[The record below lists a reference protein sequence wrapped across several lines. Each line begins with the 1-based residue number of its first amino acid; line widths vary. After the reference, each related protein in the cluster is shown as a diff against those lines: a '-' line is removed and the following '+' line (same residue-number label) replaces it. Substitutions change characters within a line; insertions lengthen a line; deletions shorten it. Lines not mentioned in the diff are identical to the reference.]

1 MRLARAVRARPSP
14 AALAGRRAGIA
25 WSAPMVG
32 LTSVLLSGLSGLR
45 AAQTGVSIVS
55 QNIANANTP
64 GYVRTE
70 LTLAPRSQLG
80 HGAGVEV
87 SGIKRAADRFLAT
100 AGYIA
105 EAARGAS
112 SARADILS
120 RAQSNFGDPASSTS
134 MFAMLDEYWSA
145 LTELGVDPAST
156 LRRVDA
162 VSALQST
169 YAEVQRIGD
178 SLQDLIVEAD
188 QRIGDAV
195 EEAQSLID
203 RIAQLNDE
211 IRLSKRTGA
220 DPSNAENAQ
229 SALIDELSALI
240 DVRVSPVAEGGVHV
254 RTSGGGL
261 LVGVTAT
268 QLSYTPNSS
277 PFAVH
282 GVITMNADQ
291 GAQANLEPFLTGGA
305 IHGLLQVRDR
315 DLAGLAEALGGFA
328 GALGDALNQVHNESA
343 SSPAVSNLTG
353 RQTGLLGADALNFT
367 GAATL
372 AITDSG
378 GVLRERLSIDFD
390 AQTITAEAPAG
401 VFSFAGGTIADFTA
415 ALNSALAAATPAGS
429 ASFSGGVMSLNV
441 GNGGGI
447 VIQQDGADPSAR
459 AGRGFSHFFGLNDL
473 VSRPTPMFFESGL
486 SGSDAHGFTSG
497 GVISYQVR
505 DSAGR
510 FIANRSIPISG
521 ALAAPGADWD
531 DLIAA
536 LNAPGTGLGEYG
548 AFALNSTTGRI
559 SFTPDPAFSVTL
571 VSDTTQRGATGVA
584 FTAMHGLSPSATA
597 GRAMEVDVN
606 ALVASDPGRLAV
618 GRPDISAALG
628 ERVIEAGDNRGSAAL
643 VAARDSVRAFSA
655 AGVLTAQS
663 TTLATYAARLGG
675 EVGRLAKDAGRAAA
689 GAAAVA
695 TAAADRRAQIEGVS
709 IDDELM
715 KMTTYQNAYAAAAR
729 VIQAA
734 TDMLDVLMGIGYR

>member
-1 MRLARAVRARPSP
+1 MP
-14 AALAGRRAGIA
+14 
-25 WSAPMVG
+25 G
-32 LTSVLLSGLSGLR
+32 LTSVLLAGLSGLR
-45 AAQTGVSIVS
+45 AAQTGVSVVS

-70 LTLAPRSQLG
+70 VTLSPRNQLG
-80 HGAGVEV
+80 YGAGVEV
-87 SGIKRAADRFLAT
+87 QSIKRAADRFLAT

-162 VSALQST
+162 VGALQTT
-169 YAEVQRIGD
+169 YSEVQRIGD
-178 SLQDLIVEAD
+178 SLQDLITEAD
-188 QRIGDAV
+188 QRIGEAV

-220 DPSNAENAQ
+220 DTSNAENAQ

-261 LVGVTAT
+261 LVGVTAA

-282 GVITMNADQ
+282 GVISMNADL
-291 GAQANLEPFLTGGA
+291 GAQTNLEPFLTGGA
-305 IHGLLQVRDR
+305 IHGLLQVRDH
-315 DLAGLAEALGGFA
+315 DLAGLSEALGGFA
-328 GALGDALNQVHNESA
+328 GALGDALNQVHNENA
-343 SSPAVSNLTG
+343 SWPAVSNMTG
-353 RQTGLLGADALNFT
+353 RQTGLLGGDALNFA
-367 GAATL
+367 GEATL
-372 AITDSG
+372 AITDAG
-378 GVLRERLSIDFD
+378 GVLRERLAIDFD

-401 VFSFAGGTIADFTA
+401 VFSFAGGTINDFVT
-415 ALNSALAAATPAGS
+415 ALNSALGAATPTGS
-429 ASFSGGVMSLNV
+429 ASFSGGVLSLSAS
-441 GNGGGI
+441 NGGGI
-447 VIQQDGADPSAR
+447 VIQQDSADPSGR

-473 VSRPTPMFFESGL
+473 VSRPTPMFFESGV
-486 SGSDAHGFTSG
+486 SGTDAHGFNSG
-497 GVISYQVR
+497 GSLSYQIR

-510 FIANRSIPISG
+510 FIANRSISISG

-531 DLIAA
+531 DLVAA
-536 LNAPGTGLGEYG
+536 LNATGTGLGEFG
-548 AFALNSTTGRI
+548 AFALDNATGRI
-559 SFTPDPAFSVTL
+559 SFTPNPAFSVEL
-571 VSDTTQRGATGVA
+571 QSDTTQRGSTGVA
-584 FTAMHGLSPSATA
+584 FTALHGLSSSATA

-606 ALVASDPGRLAV
+606 TLIAADPGRLAV
-618 GRPDISAALG
+618 GRPDLSAPLG
-628 ERVIEAGDNRGSAAL
+628 QRVVEAGDNRGSAAL
-643 VAARDSVRAFSA
+643 VAARDSVRPFSA

-663 TTLATYAARLGG
+663 TTLAIYAARLGG
-675 EVGRLAKDAGRAAA
+675 EAGRLAKDAERSAD

-695 TAAADRRAQIEGVS
+695 TAAADRRAQVEGVS

-734 TDMLDVLMGIGYR
+734 TDMLDVLMAIGIR